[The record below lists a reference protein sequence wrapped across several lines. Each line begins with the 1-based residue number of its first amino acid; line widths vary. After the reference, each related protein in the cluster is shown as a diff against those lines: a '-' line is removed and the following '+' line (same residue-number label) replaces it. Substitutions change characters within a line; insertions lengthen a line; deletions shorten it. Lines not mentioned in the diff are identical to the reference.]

1 MKKYY
6 DVEVIEKIN
15 LTKFFDNEDIKKSNK
30 PLQITNKGIYAI
42 TRFYDAEWISKIILD
57 NCKCDNCNYDNSK
70 YDNSK
75 CDFTITDCTGGVGG
89 NIINFSKYFKIVYG
103 IELNKITF
111 NVLKNNI
118 ESLNIQNVIL
128 KNDNSINL
136 IPFIKSDI
144 VFVDPP
150 WGGTLYKKIKYFNLK
165 LGKIPISFLINKFYE
180 NKTIKYVVLKCP
192 YNINTTHLFKYSN
205 YNNIKIF
212 KNNHIWII
220 IFSN

>member
-15 LTKFFDNEDIKKSNK
+15 LTKFFDNEDIEKSKK

-42 TRFYDAEWISKIILD
+42 TRYYDAEWISKIILE
-57 NCKCDNCNYDNSK
+57 NCKCN
-70 YDNSK
+70 
-75 CDFTITDCTGGVGG
+75 FIITDCTGGVGG
-89 NIINFSKYFKIVYG
+89 NIINFSKHFKTVYG
-103 IELNKITF
+103 IELNPITF

-165 LGKIPISFLINKFYE
+165 LGKLPISFLINKFYE

-205 YNNIKIF
+205 YNNIQIF

>member
-15 LTKFFDNEDIKKSNK
+15 LTKFFDNEDIEKSKK

-42 TRFYDAEWISKIILD
+42 TRFYDAEWISKIILE
-57 NCKCDNCNYDNSK
+57 NCKCN
-70 YDNSK
+70 
-75 CDFTITDCTGGVGG
+75 FTITDCTGGVGG
-89 NIINFSKYFKIVYG
+89 NIINFSKYFKTVYG
-103 IELNKITF
+103 IELNPITF
-111 NVLKNNI
+111 NVLKHNI

-165 LGKIPISFLINKFYE
+165 LGKLPISFLINKFYE

-205 YNNIKIF
+205 YNNIQIF